1 MKLQECEGFQNTHYI
16 RLTKALR
23 GGTIRYV
30 VTIHYSKHNYIRD
43 TLSRLF
49 YTAEEAK
56 EFIAAQ
62 PLEDGRPVR
71 PPADNILEKY
81 LLA

>member
-1 MKLQECEGFQNTHYI
+1 MKLQKCEGFQNTHHI

-30 VTIHYSKHNYIRD
+30 VTIHYNKHTRD
-43 TLSRLF
+43 TLSKLF

-71 PPADNILEKY
+71 APADNILEKY